1 MGSQMLVI
9 STVSR
14 SLVLQSPASWEI
26 AREQGLRITFAAAQ
40 DPWSERLADLGTFV
54 PLPAERS
61 LSPAALVQ
69 LGRALLRLAD
79 AEDWDVVQV
88 QTPIVAALW
97 RLVAP
102 ERLRR
107 RTLYVAHGFHFQAGD
122 RRLASAAFRAVE
134 RTLAPRTLA
143 VATVSR
149 EDHAWLAG
157 SRRAGGR
164 RSSGACPARGL
175 TSVTS
180 ATPFHR
186 RKPEFRTYSSAAIST
201 SNKDPL
207 LAVEAVERCR
217 ASHPGLRLVVVGEGP
232 LRGRLEVLARARPW
246 LVLIDRTD
254 GMRAWMAGAKALL
267 APSRREGVPRVVIE
281 ALAAGTPVLARSNRG
296 SRELLG
302 NGAGAILP
310 SSAGAA
316 RWAAGLDALLQRPP
330 DLDLMLRQAM
340 AYDLTA
346 YRPAYADLL
355 GAVLAAAGR
364 GGNRMQALPRT

>member
-1 MGSQMLVI
+1 MGTHMLVI

-26 AREQGLRITFAAAQ
+26 AREQGLRLTFAAAR
-40 DPWSERLADLGTFV
+40 DPWSERLAHLGTFI

-61 LSPAALVQ
+61 LSPSALGQ
-69 LGRALLRLAD
+69 LSRALRRLAD
-79 AEDWDVVQV
+79 VEDWDLVQV

-107 RTLYVAHGFHFQAGD
+107 RTLYVAHGFHFQAGE
-122 RRLASAAFRAVE
+122 RRLTSALYRTVE
-134 RTLAPRTLA
+134 RTLAARALA

-149 EDHAWLAG
+149 EDHAWLTAL
-157 SRRAGGR
+157 
-164 RSSGACPARGL
+164 PARRRPAVVWSLPGAG
-175 TSVTS
+175 VDVRH
-180 ATPFHR
+180 FHEA
-186 RKPEFRTYSSAAIST
+186 PSPSQAGVPYVLFCGDLNA
-201 SNKDPL
+201 NKDPL

-217 ASHPGLRLVVVGEGP
+217 AGHPGLRLVVIGEGP
-232 LRGRLEVLARARPW
+232 LRGPLEELARARPW

-254 GMRAWMAGAKALL
+254 GMRAWMAGAGALL
-267 APSRREGVPRVVIE
+267 APSRREGVPRVIIE
-281 ALAAGTPVLARSNRG
+281 ALATGTPVLARSNRG

-302 NGAGAILP
+302 GGAGTVLPAGAGA
-310 SSAGAA
+310 AQ
-316 RWAAGLDALLQRPP
+316 WAKGLDLLLREPP
-330 DLDLMLRQAM
+330 DPGLMLRRAM

-364 GGNRMQALPRT
+364 GVDRVPALPHP